1 MDRKGGNE
9 PKPGSAPGRKTR
21 GLDIDFRLA
30 TFNVLTDGADWM
42 PFVGWLMKSEKR
54 FQTTLDMLSDLG
66 ASVVG
71 LNECTENFHAKL
83 QAHPLASRYHVYHT
97 PLKPMGNMLLA
108 KREIKDFKSVKI
120 PRLKREVACG
130 VVHDGET
137 RVLAAAAHLTAR
149 SDARCV
155 ERRKTEL
162 RYLVKTCATA
172 FKGKFDSLVIM
183 GDLNFHVS
191 EENKQL
197 ETLHAHAEGYALATT
212 SLRLLNPNPFCSFPP
227 EKRVRKMNYC
237 TMLNHESIEV
247 ETLYRRVELAAT
259 HRGWVHVWCRKK
271 QAHHFSAFLGTQVA
285 SSILFRM
292 LTLRH

>member
-197 ETLHAHAEGYALATT
+197 ETLHAHAEGLKPCIDVWSSLRPTEDGFTYGAERNKLIT
-212 SLRLLNPNPFCSFPP
+212 SLRFWEHRWHPPSCSECLPYATEAALDCF
-227 EKRVRKMNYC
+227 E
-237 TMLNHESIEV
+237 NHAYGCSHE
-247 ETLYRRVELAAT
+247 
-259 HRGWVHVWCRKK
+259 
-271 QAHHFSAFLGTQVA
+271 
-285 SSILFRM
+285 
-292 LTLRH
+292 